1 MLNYGTIWNKAK
13 LYGTFLF
20 FFFFLIRTFAQNWCY
35 TAYTVQKCIFCVETT
50 QNEQKQADL
59 YMERAF
65 HSFNNL
71 ITFFLIMK
79 EKYINIFGQN
89 LIHKDFLLREQILIK
104 RELYRITVRLSSAV
118 WVLFDIVF
126 TQLAVGPQH
135 VHDVTQVCG
144 KETNYLIIVF
154 L

>member
-1 MLNYGTIWNKAK
+1 
-13 LYGTFLF
+13 
-20 FFFFLIRTFAQNWCY
+20 
-35 TAYTVQKCIFCVETT
+35 
-50 QNEQKQADL
+50 
-59 YMERAF
+59 MERAF

-126 TQLAVGPQH
+126 T
-135 VHDVTQVCG
+135 
-144 KETNYLIIVF
+144 
-154 L
+154 